1 MSKMLVMH
9 ILLSLILLIAAF
21 TDLRQHK
28 VYNWL
33 TFPGLVLGLGLNLAQ
48 QGLPG
53 LWFSLLGLLIGG
65 LLFFPAFFW
74 GGMGAGD
81 IKLMAVIGAFTGAA
95 FVVNAALY
103 AAMAGGIIALVILGI
118 KGELWITLKNLVH
131 LFYFLMFPKYAP
143 KPDFAK
149 QPLPFAAVIALGAGA
164 AYFLPPLID
173 FASF

>member
-1 MSKMLVMH
+1 MSNLPFIL
-9 ILLSLILLIAAF
+9 ILLGLILLIAAF

-33 TFPGLVLGLGLNLAQ
+33 TFPGMLLGLGFHLAA

-95 FVVNAALY
+95 FVVNVGLYTAL
-103 AAMAGGIIALVILGI
+103 AGGIIALVILGL
-118 KGELWITLKNLVH
+118 KGELWMTLKNLAR
-131 LFYFLMFPKYAP
+131 LFCFLMLPKYAV
-143 KPDFAK
+143 KPDFK
-149 QPLPFAAVIALGAGA
+149 KKPLPFAAVIALGAGA

-173 FASF
+173 FN

>member
-81 IKLMAVIGAFTGAA
+81 IKLMAVIGAFTGAG
-95 FVVNAALY
+95 FVVNTALY
-103 AAMAGGIIALVILGI
+103 AAMAGGIIAMVILGI
-118 KGELWITLKNLVH
+118 KGELWITLKNLARF
-131 LFYFLMFPKYAP
+131 FYFLMLPKYAAAS
-143 KPDFAK
+143 DFKK

-164 AYFLPPLID
+164 ACFLPPLID

>member
-1 MSKMLVMH
+1 MSNLSIIH
-9 ILLSLILLIAAF
+9 ILLGLILLIAAF

-33 TFPGLVLGLGLNLAQ
+33 TFPGMLLGLGFHLTE

-95 FVVNAALY
+95 FVFNVAFY
-103 AAMAGGIIALVILGI
+103 AAIGGGIIAMVILGLR
-118 KGELWITLKNLVH
+118 GELWITLKNLVR
-131 LFYFLMFPKYAP
+131 LFCFLVIPRYAV
-143 KPDFAK
+143 KPDFKK

-164 AYFLPPLID
+164 AYLFPPLID
-173 FASF
+173 FT